1 MNKIKKYKILS
12 ILLIFVSIT
21 IGQQKNKSLILEMD
35 NEKVIIPFGNNIELF
50 YEDSIIVSV
59 VGELQSLTNGKIIL
73 RQKAT
78 NNNFE
83 IPVNNVKKINA
94 SSRPSFNGFVGGCL
108 KGCLIGSA
116 SVLTPLV
123 LFSNGNLKAS
133 QSVLIAMFLTP
144 PATIIGGLFY
154 GIKSTKKQAS
164 KIESYDINDKDWRII
179 NREII
184 LI

>member
-1 MNKIKKYKILS
+1 MHRMKMYKILYIS
-12 ILLIFVSIT
+12 LIFISIA

-59 VGELQSLTNGKIIL
+59 MGELLSLTNGKIIL
-73 RQKAT
+73 RQKVT

-83 IPVNNVKKINA
+83 IPVNDVRKISA
-94 SSRPSFNGFVGGCL
+94 SSKPSFNGFVGGCL

-164 KIESYDINDKDWRII
+164 KIESYNISDKDWRII

>member
-1 MNKIKKYKILS
+1 MKKYKILFLSLILSS
-12 ILLIFVSIT
+12 IA

-35 NEKVIIPFGNNIELF
+35 NQKVIIPFGNNIELF
-50 YEDSIIVSV
+50 YEDSAVVSV
-59 VGELQSLTNGKIIL
+59 MGELLNLTNGKIIL
-73 RQKAT
+73 KQNAT

-83 IPVNNVKKINA
+83 IPVNNVTKISA
-94 SSRPSFNGFVGGCL
+94 SSKPSFNGFVGGCL
-108 KGCLIGSA
+108 KGCFIGGA
-116 SVLTPLV
+116 SVLTPLI

-154 GIKSTKKQAS
+154 GIKSTKVQAS
-164 KIESYDINDKDWRII
+164 KIESYDISDMDWRII
-179 NREII
+179 NKEII

>member
-1 MNKIKKYKILS
+1 MKKYKILYIS
-12 ILLIFVSIT
+12 LILISLVT
-21 IGQQKNKSLILEMD
+21 GQEKNKSLILEMD
-35 NEKVIIPFGNNIELF
+35 NQKVIIPFGNNIELF

-59 VGELQSLTNGKIIL
+59 MGELLSLTNGKIIL

-78 NNNFE
+78 NNNLE
-83 IPVNNVKKINA
+83 IPVNSVTKISA
-94 SSRPSFNGFVGGCL
+94 SSKPSFNGFVGGCL
-108 KGCLIGSA
+108 KGCFIGSA

-154 GIKSTKKQAS
+154 GLKSTKLQAS
-164 KIESYDINDKDWRII
+164 KIESYDISDKDWRII
-179 NREII
+179 NKEII

>member
-1 MNKIKKYKILS
+1 MKKYKILS
-12 ILLIFVSIT
+12 ITLIFISIA

-50 YEDSIIVSV
+50 YEDSTIVSAM
-59 VGELQSLTNGKIIL
+59 GELLNLTNGKIIL
-73 RQKAT
+73 RQDAT

-83 IPVNNVKKINA
+83 IPVNNVRKISA
-94 SSRPSFNGFVGGCL
+94 SSKPSFNGFAGGCL

-144 PATIIGGLFY
+144 PATLIGGIFY

-164 KIESYDINDKDWRII
+164 KIDSYDISDKDWRII
-179 NREII
+179 NKEII